1 MSHCRGFSH
10 RLILVLHIFS
20 DTCFTIQQVALQ
32 PHLDYSHNRNP
43 QNARYQNSNLAPLAN
58 VMSNVMVLGVL
69 WAFFRRNPLQGI
81 LWVMPYL
88 YRSFFAKEPLIIGH
102 FCGKWPVKIRHPMGG
117 VHFSFHHM
125 THSCVRHDS
134 TMCVGHDSFV
144 CVITLIHRCNMTRSY
159 VWVVHVCVT
168 RLIHMCD
175 MTHWMSHVMHTE
187 IHTHSCNIHAILIH
201 ICVTWLI
208 HICVTWLIHICVT
221 WLIHVCDI
229 THFYVWHDSFHTAPM
244 SRAAN
249 VSRDAFIYVW
259 RDSFIYVWHDSFIR
273 VTWLIHMCDM
283 THSCVW
289 HDSFICVTWLISY
302 RADVTCRKCVTW
314 LIYICV
320 TWLIHIC
327 DMTHSYVWHDSFL
340 CVTWLI
346 SYRAD
351 VTCRETACLAFKF
364 AWMSHVTHM
373 KESRHAYERVM
384 SRLWISLWIS
394 YVTRMDESCHTYGWV
409 MSHVWMRH
417 VTHMNASRHTYE
429 CFMSYIWTRHDPYVL
444 NPPTWPLSLPAMH
457 T

>member
-43 QNARYQNSNLAPLAN
+43 QNAWYQNSNLAPLAN

-221 WLIHVCDI
+221 WLIHVSHIYCQLHSWI
-229 THFYVWHDSFHTAPM
+229 LSHCNALQRTATHCNTLQLTA
-244 SRAAN
+244 
-249 VSRDAFIYVW
+249 
-259 RDSFIYVWHDSFIR
+259 
-273 VTWLIHMCDM
+273 
-283 THSCVW
+283 THA
-289 HDSFICVTWLISY
+289 T
-302 RADVTCRKCVTW
+302 
-314 LIYICV
+314 
-320 TWLIHIC
+320 
-327 DMTHSYVWHDSFL
+327 
-340 CVTWLI
+340 
-346 SYRAD
+346 
-351 VTCRETACLAFKF
+351 RENTL
-364 AWMSHVTHM
+364 
-373 KESRHAYERVM
+373 
-384 SRLWISLWIS
+384 
-394 YVTRMDESCHTYGWV
+394 
-409 MSHVWMRH
+409 
-417 VTHMNASRHTYE
+417 
-429 CFMSYIWTRHDPYVL
+429 
-444 NPPTWPLSLPAMH
+444 
-457 T
+457 